1 MAGERAVS
9 LGKGKDFCFSG
20 ESAVQEGGLLDHTF
34 LSSVAAFSLQ
44 LGRYGVFF
52 SASCLSYKDFLI
64 LGGLTAGLGSGRKVK
79 LRPRPHEVGEDPY
92 DAFQKQRITRQLAG
106 CNCWLLCILFPGFS
120 LGFGLRSSSGKLLG
134 GYGGLLTLIQ
144 SWPQPRRGSWVPAEG

>member
-52 SASCLSYKDFLI
+52 QPAAFPIKISLFW
-64 LGGLTAGLGSGRKVK
+64 GG
-79 LRPRPHEVGEDPY
+79 
-92 DAFQKQRITRQLAG
+92 
-106 CNCWLLCILFPGFS
+106 
-120 LGFGLRSSSGKLLG
+120 
-134 GYGGLLTLIQ
+134 
-144 SWPQPRRGSWVPAEG
+144 